1 MRGPSSGRRRDPP
14 SLRRLLAML
23 LVVLGLLVAAL
34 LVVASLQVSASAAQS
49 RAENARTNS
58 FLIAD
63 SMRQSSNDLTNMVR
77 LYVATGR
84 PQYRGYYQQILAI
97 RAGTA
102 PRPRN
107 YDSSFWDRV
116 LAEGEGF
123 VRYGPPESLTAQM
136 RAAHF
141 ARDEFR
147 ALQASLNASNGLA
160 RLEVSVMAQTARRAS
175 RGASFTYRSAAGAAG
190 AAGLLYRRLVDH
202 SYLVQKGVIMAA
214 VQRFIALVDA
224 RTTHAVRTA
233 QTRARNLGRIEIGI
247 LVALVLVG
255 AGAMVVLTRVAL
267 RPLDRV
273 LRATRRIADGQYSER
288 VEVHAVSELERVG
301 DAFNEMAG
309 AVEADVAARQ
319 QAEQEAVNA
328 RQVAEH
334 ANRAK
339 TTFLAAMSHEIRTPM
354 IGVTGMLEVLAR
366 TELTPQQRQMVATAE
381 SSAASLLQI
390 IGDILDFSKIEAD
403 KLELSPTTFS
413 LATVVRTAVE
423 TFVHTA
429 SAKGLLLT
437 WSVDETLAPAQLGD
451 PLRVRQIV
459 SNLLSNAVKFTEVGG
474 IEVTVRV
481 RDASTEA
488 QTVGIAVSD
497 TGIGI
502 EREQQTRLFADFT
515 QAEAGTAQ
523 RYGGTG
529 LGLVICKRLAV
540 LMGGDITL
548 DSAAGEGT
556 TMTLVAPAPIA
567 DPSDLKDE
575 PSGMSAAP
583 AVSRRKPTREQAQR
597 EGSILLLAEDH
608 PVNRNVLGRQLDLI
622 GFHVD
627 FAGDGQEAYDEWL
640 TGRYALVLT
649 DLNMP
654 RLDGYELARAIRA
667 HELETGSE
675 RVPIIA
681 LSANVM
687 QGEPAKCKA
696 AGMDDFVP
704 KPTTIPV
711 LAGRLRRWL
720 DHLDWTSPERDHA
733 EADTVPPAVST
744 DGYALDAAALDELT
758 GGDAVLAASLVD
770 DFVETSRSDLGPL
783 RDALHARAGAEV
795 RRQAHRIKGAARI
808 VGARGIESLAERL
821 EAAAAAR
828 AEDASDDWDELDQ
841 LANRLERELDRVP
854 SPR

>member
-1 MRGPSSGRRRDPP
+1 M
-14 SLRRLLAML
+14 
-23 LVVLGLLVAAL
+23 
-34 LVVASLQVSASAAQS
+34 
-49 RAENARTNS
+49 
-58 FLIAD
+58 
-63 SMRQSSNDLTNMVR
+63 
-77 LYVATGR
+77 
-84 PQYRGYYQQILAI
+84 
-97 RAGTA
+97 
-102 PRPRN
+102 
-107 YDSSFWDRV
+107 

-123 VRYGPPESLTAQM
+123 VRYGPRESLTAQM

-141 ARDEFR
+141 APDEFR

-160 RLEVSVMAQTARRAS
+160 RLEESVMAQTAGLVS
-175 RGASFTYRSAAGAAG
+175 RGAGSRFPAAVAP
-190 AAGLLYRRLVDH
+190 LYRRLVDH
-202 SYLVQKGVIMAA
+202 SYLVQKGAIMAA

-224 RTTHAVRTA
+224 RTARAVQSA
-233 QTRARNLGRIEIGI
+233 QARAGNLGRIEIGI

-255 AGAMVVLTRVAL
+255 VGAMAVLTRFAL
-267 RPLDRV
+267 RPLDRL
-273 LRATRRIADGQYSER
+273 LRATRRIATGHYNER
-288 VEVHAVSELERVG
+288 IDVHAVSELERVA

-309 AVEADVAARQ
+309 GVEADVAARQ
-319 QAEQEAVNA
+319 RAEQEAVNA
-328 RQVAEH
+328 KQVAEH

-366 TELTPQQRQMVATAE
+366 TELTSQQRQMVATAE

-413 LATVVRTAVE
+413 LATVVRNAVE

-437 WSVDETLAPAQLGD
+437 WSVDRMLVPAQVGD

-481 RDASTEA
+481 REASTEA
-488 QTVGIAVSD
+488 QTVAIAVSD

-502 EREQQTRLFADFT
+502 EPLQQTRLFADFS

-548 DSAAGEGT
+548 ASAPGKGT
-556 TMTLVAPAPIA
+556 TMTLVAPFPIA
-567 DPSDLKDE
+567 DPSDLTDE
-575 PSGMSAAP
+575 PSSTSAAP
-583 AVSRRKPTREQAQR
+583 ATSRRKPTREQAAQER
-597 EGSILLLAEDH
+597 SLLLLAEDH
-608 PVNRNVLGRQLDLI
+608 PVNRSVLGRQLDLI

-627 FAGDGQEAYDEWL
+627 FANDGQEAYDKWL
-640 TGRYALVLT
+640 SGRYALVLT

-667 HELETGSE
+667 HELETGAK

-687 QGEPAKCKA
+687 QGEPEKCKA
-696 AGMDDFVP
+696 AGMDDFVA

-720 DHLDWTSPERDHA
+720 DHLEWTSPERDDPQQ
-733 EADTVPPAVST
+733 DTAASAVSA
-744 DGYALDAAALDELT
+744 DGYELDAAALDELT
-758 GGDAVLAASLVD
+758 GGDAELAASLVE
-770 DFVETSRSDLGPL
+770 DFFETSRSDLGAL
-783 RDALHARAGAEV
+783 RDALNARDGDDV
-795 RRQAHRIKGAARI
+795 RRQAHRIKGAART
-808 VGARGIESLAERL
+808 VGARGIASLAERL
-821 EAAAAAR
+821 EAAAAAH
-828 AEDASDDWDELDQ
+828 AEDKSDDWDELDQ
-841 LANRLERELDRVP
+841 LANRLARELERAP
-854 SPR
+854 TPR

>member
-1 MRGPSSGRRRDPP
+1 
-14 SLRRLLAML
+14 ML

-34 LVVASLQVSASAAQS
+34 LVVASLQVSASATQS
-49 RAENARTNS
+49 RAENARTKS

-84 PQYRGYYQQILAI
+84 QQYRRYYQRILAI
-97 RAGTA
+97 RAGTT
-102 PRPRN
+102 PRPRD

-123 VRYGPPESLTAQM
+123 VRYGPRESLTAQM

-141 ARDEFR
+141 APDEFR

-160 RLEVSVMAQTARRAS
+160 RLEESVMSQTAGLVS
-175 RGASFTYRSAAGAAG
+175 RGAGSRFPDQVAP
-190 AAGLLYRRLVDH
+190 LYRRLVDH
-202 SYLVQKGVIMAA
+202 SYLVQKGTIMAA

-224 RTTHAVRTA
+224 RTARALRSA
-233 QTRARNLGRIEIGI
+233 QARAGNLGRIQIGI

-255 AGAMVVLTRVAL
+255 VGAMAVLTRVAL
-267 RPLDRV
+267 RPLDRL
-273 LRATRRIADGQYSER
+273 LRATRRIADGHYSER
-288 VEVHAVSELERVG
+288 IDVHAVSELERVA

-309 AVEADVAARQ
+309 AVEGDIAARQ
-319 QAEQEAVNA
+319 RAEQEAVNA
-328 RQVAEH
+328 KQVAEH

-366 TELTPQQRQMVATAE
+366 TELTSQQRQMVATAE

-413 LATVVRTAVE
+413 LATVVRNAVE
-423 TFVHTA
+423 TFIHTA

-437 WSVDETLAPAQLGD
+437 SSVDRTLAPAHVGD

-474 IEVTVRV
+474 IEVTVNV
-481 RDASTEA
+481 REASTEA
-488 QTVGIAVSD
+488 QTVAIAVSD

-502 EREQQTRLFADFT
+502 EPMQQTRLFADFT

-529 LGLVICKRLAV
+529 LGLVICKRLAA

-548 DSAAGEGT
+548 DSAPGKGT
-556 TMTLVAPAPIA
+556 TMTLVAPFPVA
-567 DPSDLKDE
+567 DPSDLPDE
-575 PSGMSAAP
+575 PSGTAAAP
-583 AVSRRKPTREQAQR
+583 ATSRRKPTREQAQR
-597 EGSILLLAEDH
+597 EGSLLLLAEDH

-627 FAGDGQEAYDEWL
+627 FANDGQEAFDKWL
-640 TGRYALVLT
+640 SGRYGVVLT

-654 RLDGYELARAIRA
+654 RLDGYQLARAIRA
-667 HELETGSE
+667 HELETGDE

-687 QGEPAKCKA
+687 QGEPEKCKA
-696 AGMDDFVP
+696 AGMDDFVA

-711 LAGRLRRWL
+711 LSGRLRRWL
-720 DHLDWTSPERDHA
+720 EHLDWTRPEREDPQR
-733 EADTVPPAVST
+733 DTAPSAVSA
-744 DGYALDAAALDELT
+744 DGYELDAAALDELT
-758 GGDAVLAASLVD
+758 GGDAELAASLVE
-770 DFVETSRSDLGPL
+770 DFFETSRSDLGAL
-783 RDALHARAGAEV
+783 RGALDARDRDDV
-795 RRQAHRIKGAARI
+795 RRQVHRIKGAART
-808 VGARGIESLAERL
+808 VGARGIASLAERL
-821 EAAAAAR
+821 EAAAAAH
-828 AEDASDDWDELDQ
+828 AEGKPDDWDELDQ
-841 LANRLERELDRVP
+841 LAHLLARELERAP
-854 SPR
+854 TPR